1 MKLNQW
7 QWLASL
13 IIFLVLITTVL
24 VMFSSADRHISDT
37 ENSAKRVQ
45 ALTNTLQW
53 RVGINQQY
61 DVIIN
66 SSFVLRMS
74 ANSPEQPMN
83 VDVNA
88 ALDYKTLEVT
98 TEGAIVGM
106 RFSSMDLLTSGVSDS
121 DLNLA
126 LTQPFRVHMYASGL
140 PYLFEFPGTLTV
152 EHREIIENLVRTFQ
166 LVVKEGN
173 TWVIEEFN
181 ASGQYEASYTRVSP
195 TKLLK
200 RKKHFLTSTFSLS
213 GTIPDLVSE
222 EVIRTDAANDWIT
235 EMNLT
240 ETLRSE
246 AENEPSIVV
255 KNVAKL
261 KLRDGFSVNT
271 KNKWDFKST
280 VTPAAS
286 NSKKSGD
293 NSVISVE
300 DAKKKL
306 LVNLS
311 ALDLATEA
319 RTNFIHNLRD
329 ILLLD
334 DTMPFV
340 LIEQMKQQTLSDR
353 TRADLFLALEL
364 SGNQAA
370 QSALMTVFNDVESSS
385 TDGMRAIVA
394 LGGVANPSNDAID
407 ALWDLANN
415 TSMETARAELPGT
428 AALALG
434 ALARNLKSD
443 KKNDYDSLLVGL
455 FNGAQG
461 ASTIQQR
468 AVFLH
473 AIGNTADQVP
483 STRNNLVTFLDDP
496 SPMVRSAAA
505 NTIGRL
511 GVQTVG
517 EQLFQSY
524 NRESNDVVRGSLI
537 QALSSWENPPSKEVE
552 SVRNNIHTEVDENVR
567 LNMAL
572 LLNNSME
579 TFPENRE
586 SLKKLLAGEKS
597 KRIRQ
602 QLADLLYKPTNH

>member
-1 MKLNQW
+1 MILNKW
-7 QWLASL
+7 QWFASIL
-13 IIFLVLITTVL
+13 ILVLVTTVL

-37 ENSAKRVQ
+37 ENLAKRVQ
-45 ALTNTLQW
+45 ALSNTLQW

-106 RFSSMDLLTSGVSDS
+106 RFSSMDLLTSGVSDN
-121 DLNLA
+121 DLNFA

-152 EHREIIENLVRTFQ
+152 EHREILENLVRIFQ

-173 TWVIEEFN
+173 TWVIEELN

-200 RKKHFLTSTFSLS
+200 RKKYFLTSTFSLS
-213 GTIPDLVSE
+213 GSVPDLASE

-246 AENEPSIVV
+246 AVNEPSIVV

-280 VTPAAS
+280 VTPAS

-293 NSVISVE
+293 ILVISVE

-306 LVNLS
+306 LINLS
-311 ALDLATEA
+311 ALDLAAEG

-340 LIEQMKQQTLSDR
+340 LIEQMKQQMLTDR

-364 SGNQAA
+364 TGSQAA

-385 TDGMRAIVA
+385 TDGIRAIVA
-394 LGGVANPSNDAID
+394 IGGVKNPSNDVIN

-415 TSMETARAELPGT
+415 ASIETARAELPGT

-483 STRNNLVTFLDDP
+483 STRDNLVTFLDDP
-496 SPMVRSAAA
+496 SAMIRSAAA
-505 NTIGRL
+505 DTIGRL

-524 NRESNDVVRGSLI
+524 NRENNDVVRGSLI

-602 QLADLLYKPTNH
+602 QLTDLLYKPTNH